1 MKMYLFHAQKYGL
14 LKSNNANDPVVGVS
28 VTCPPP
34 RATCTWHG
42 RPRGKAWHTAP
53 RRPGY
58 RVQLYPHSL
67 RLGFWGAPLGRSA
80 WTPQLSHRALQTGA
94 PVGYISTRS
103 SGLHQYE
110 V

>member
-1 MKMYLFHAQKYGL
+1 MKMYLFQAQKDGL
-14 LKSNNANDPVVGVS
+14 LKSNNANDRVVGVS

-34 RATCTWHG
+34 RATSTWHG
-42 RPRGKAWHTAP
+42 RPRGTAWHMAP
-53 RRPGY
+53 RCPGY

-67 RLGFWGAPLGRSA
+67 KLGFWGTLLGRSA
-80 WTPQLSHRALQTGA
+80 WTSQFSHRALQTGV
-94 PVGYISTRS
+94 P